1 MRSMTGGEERERP
14 TMATV
19 VEIEETRWW
28 GNVKQGSETGNDFWI
43 WIFVDRD
50 LGLGFWEMKF

>member
-1 MRSMTGGEERERP
+1 MRSTTGGKERERL
-14 TMATV
+14 TTATT
-19 VEIEETRWW
+19 VEIEWW